1 MLDMNDQLTN
11 YWVQLDEAF
20 PEITVEELGRDEAPV
35 RITRTPVLRRRPVLV
50 AATAAAVLLLVLAAV
65 VLLDPFGADEPP
77 FVEDPTTT
85 TVPAPTT
92 TEAAPT
98 TTEAVTTTVAEPA
111 VEVPVI
117 TWQLVSDEALDPP
130 GSVLISDVVA
140 AGPGLIAV
148 GDIWLDEEE
157 MSIGAIWYST
167 DGHTWARVPHDD
179 QMFNDAAV
187 LGIAEGGPGLVAVG
201 STFNPEYPDEDI
213 AAAVWTSADGMSW
226 SRVPHQEEV
235 FGGPGIQDMKD
246 VVAGGP
252 GLVAIGW
259 DNPLDG
265 WNSSAAVWTSPDGL
279 TWQRVPHVESV
290 FGGAR
295 MQVMSSIAND
305 GTLLVAT
312 GHDGLWSGSGGNDQ
326 PAAVW
331 TSPDGL
337 AWTRV
342 PLQESLTSGRD
353 GNGDWAWMQDI
364 IAGGPGF
371 VGFGRIGWCRTGC
384 DETGAAWT
392 SADGVTWERSEVEEA
407 RGIPYSYG
415 YGIVQLDDLL
425 IGVGR
430 GFDPFG
436 GSGPA
441 VVWASADGGETWTRQ
456 PHSGTQFGKV
466 AEGPV
471 TMMEVTQFGSQLV
484 AVGEWE
490 FNAAVWIGT
499 LED

>member
-1 MLDMNDQLTN
+1 VLDINDQLTN

-20 PEITVEELGRDEAPV
+20 PEITVEELGRDEAAV
-35 RITRTPVLRRRPVLV
+35 RITRMPILRHRPVLV
-50 AATAAAVLLLVLAAV
+50 ALAAAAVLVVVLAAV

-77 FVEDPTTT
+77 FITDPTTT

-98 TTEAVTTTVAEPA
+98 TTQAVTTTVADPA
-111 VEVPVI
+111 VELPVI
-117 TWQLVSDEALDPP
+117 TWELITDEALDPP
-130 GSVLISDVVA
+130 GSVRLSDVVA

-148 GDIWLDEEE
+148 GDIWSDEEE
-157 MSIGAIWYST
+157 LSIGAIWYST
-167 DGHTWARVPHDD
+167 DGRTWSRVAHDD
-179 QMFNDAAV
+179 QAFSNTAILA
-187 LGIAEGGPGLVAVG
+187 IAEGGPGIVAVG
-201 STFNPEYPDEDI
+201 YAFNEDYPDEET
-213 AAAVWTSADGMSW
+213 AAAVWVSEDGISW
-226 SRVPHQEEV
+226 SRVPHSEEV
-235 FGGPGIQDMKD
+235 FGGPGMQDMKD

-252 GLVAIGW
+252 GLVAVGW
-259 DNPLDG
+259 DDPEGRD
-265 WNSSAAVWTSPDGL
+265 STAAVWTSSDGF

-295 MQVMSSIAND
+295 MQVMSSIATD

-312 GHDGLWSGSGGNDQ
+312 GHDGLWSGSGGSDQ

-337 AWTRV
+337 TWSRV
-342 PLQESLTSGRD
+342 PPQDSLTSGQD
-353 GNGDWAWMQDI
+353 GNGDWAWMQEV

-384 DETGAAWT
+384 DEAGAAWT
-392 SADGVTWERSEVEEA
+392 SADGVAWERSEVEEA
-407 RGIPYSYG
+407 RGIPYSFG
-415 YGIVQLDDLL
+415 YGVIEFDDVLV
-425 IGVGR
+425 GVGR

-441 VVWASADGGETWTRQ
+441 VVWVSVDGGETWIRQ
-456 PHSGTQFGKV
+456 PHSGAQYGKV
-466 AEGPV
+466 NEGPV
-471 TMMEVTQFGSQLV
+471 TMWKVTELGSQLV

-490 FNAAVWIGT
+490 FNAAVWIGSI
-499 LED
+499 ED